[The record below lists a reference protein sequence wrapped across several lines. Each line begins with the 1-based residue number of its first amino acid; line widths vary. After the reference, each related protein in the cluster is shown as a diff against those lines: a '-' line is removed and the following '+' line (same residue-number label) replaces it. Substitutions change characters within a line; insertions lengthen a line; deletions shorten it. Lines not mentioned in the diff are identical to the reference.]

1 MKYGKHCFKE
11 NNNMVAEKSQSNDKH
26 LENITSSSYHMEQ
39 KTFIGQSK
47 LHLEKRFFFVAAS
60 FEGA

>member
-1 MKYGKHCFKE
+1 
-11 NNNMVAEKSQSNDKH
+11 MVAEKSQSNDKH

-47 LHLEKRFFFVAAS
+47 LYLEKRFFFVAAS